1 MTREAIMAWAPSAAL
16 GERTWAYLQ
25 RLQQTGYEV
34 RCSVTRKGDLLIEVL
49 ALLSEDVDLCDTER
63 PSEPKQAPLLP
74 PE

>member
-1 MTREAIMAWAPSAAL
+1 MTKSAVMDWAPNAAV

-34 RCSVTRKGDLLIEVL
+34 RCSVTRKGDLVIEVL
-49 ALLSEDVDLCDTER
+49 GLLYEDVEPCDTER
-63 PSEPKQAPLLP
+63 PAEPRAAPLLP